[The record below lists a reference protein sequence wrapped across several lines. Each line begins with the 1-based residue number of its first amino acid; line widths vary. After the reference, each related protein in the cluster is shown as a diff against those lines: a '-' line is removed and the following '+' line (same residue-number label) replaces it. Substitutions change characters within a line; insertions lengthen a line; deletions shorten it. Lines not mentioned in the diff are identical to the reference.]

1 MRQTKG
7 ALPRTAP
14 AETGTPA
21 VVSATN
27 TPKKKTDQKSV
38 KTPGFSTTSRLK
50 RAGGSL
56 VLTVPAAARSM
67 LGLTEGQEMIV
78 SVRGGQVIAEPVMG
92 AAKTMKVRAPKY
104 SLDDLLDG
112 YEADGPRSPAEQAWI
127 DAPPA
132 GREIW

>member
-1 MRQTKG
+1 MPRRKG
-7 ALPRTAP
+7 ALPQTVPAKPGAP
-14 AETGTPA
+14 AAGSSKKIA
-21 VVSATN
+21 Q
-27 TPKKKTDQKSV
+27 KKTGETSG

-78 SVRGGQVIAEPVMG
+78 SVRGGQVIAEPVTA

-112 YEADGPRSPAEQAWI
+112 YDADGTRSPAEQAWI